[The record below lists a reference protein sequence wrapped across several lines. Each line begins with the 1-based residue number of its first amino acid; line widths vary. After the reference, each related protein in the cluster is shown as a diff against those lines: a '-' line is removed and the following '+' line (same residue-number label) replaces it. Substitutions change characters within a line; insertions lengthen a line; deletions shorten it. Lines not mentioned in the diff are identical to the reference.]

1 MQAGSFVNADR
12 LRFDFTHFSAVTPE
26 ELKKVEKIV
35 NEQITNALAVV
46 TKEPSN
52 RGSKKDRSTGSVW

>member
-1 MQAGSFVNADR
+1 MQTDFVSTLHISA
-12 LRFDFTHFSAVTPE
+12 AVTPE